1 MNYRGIIFDL
11 DGVICFTDH
20 YHYRAWKELA
30 DRIGVYFDENIN
42 NRLRGISRMASL
54 DIVLEKSGKK
64 YGQEEKEALA
74 EEKNEIYKRMLQK
87 MSSKDLSKE
96 VKDTMDALRAKGCRL
111 AVGSS
116 SRNTALILSRL
127 GLEGY
132 FDAVSD
138 GTNIKHAKPD
148 PEVFLKAAAALGLKP
163 DECLVVEDALAGI
176 AAAAAGG
183 FDSAG
188 IGEASMHPQVT
199 YSLKDFS
206 ELLVYSG

>member
-11 DGVICFTDH
+11 DGVICFTDY
-20 YHYRAWKELA
+20 YHYQAWKELA
-30 DRIGVYFDENIN
+30 DKIGVYFDENIN

-54 DIVLEKSGKK
+54 DIILEQSGKK
-64 YGQEEKEALA
+64 YTHEEKEAFA

-116 SRNTALILSRL
+116 SKNATLILSRL

-138 GTNIKHAKPD
+138 GTNIRHSKPD
-148 PEVFLKAAAALGLKP
+148 PEVFLKAATFLGLKP
-163 DECLVVEDALAGI
+163 NECLVVEDALAGI
-176 AAAAAGG
+176 TAAVAGG

-199 YSLKDFS
+199 YSLKVFS